1 VDLQFIQF
9 SDALVIRGA
18 QEIPGM
24 TPRSLQIAGPDFR
37 HAVEVL
43 INEINSPN
51 FAIANKNTIIAEVPA
66 SEKKNTIRSLS
77 VLSSDF
83 TATFR
88 SRLRFRIGR
97 DPKKVGG
104 LKAMMQ
110 TFLKL
115 LFTTSGTDAWAQKL
129 GGSGLKNLGRNF
141 GLGETQTIVSEFGIS
156 VRRAETQMKA
166 LQSQQTRIPDDER
179 LLAANLLN
187 AKFDVNLT
195 ALLARVELISQSGVR
210 AIANLEL

>member
-1 VDLQFIQF
+1 MDLQFIQF
-9 SDALVIRGA
+9 SDALSIRGA

-24 TPRSLQIAGPDFR
+24 TPRSLQITGPDFR
-37 HAVEVL
+37 HAIEVL
-43 INEINSPN
+43 INEVNSPS
-51 FAIANKNTIIAEVPA
+51 FAIANRNTILAEVPI

-77 VLSSDF
+77 VLSADF
-83 TATFR
+83 TATIR
-88 SRLRFRIGR
+88 SRVRFRIGK

-115 LFTTSGTDAWAQKL
+115 LFTTAGTDAWAQRL
-129 GGSGLKNLGRNF
+129 GGSGLKNLGKNF
-141 GLGETQTIVSEFGIS
+141 GLGETQTIVSDFAIS

-179 LLAANLLN
+179 LLSATLLN
-187 AKFDVNLT
+187 SKFDVNLT

>member
-1 VDLQFIQF
+1 MDLQFIQF
-9 SDALVIRGA
+9 SDALAIRGA

-24 TPRSLQIAGPDFR
+24 FPRSLQITGPDFR
-37 HAVEVL
+37 HAIEVL
-43 INEINSPN
+43 INEVNSPS
-51 FAIANKNTIIAEVPA
+51 FAIANRNTILAEVPA

-77 VLSSDF
+77 VLSADF
-83 TATFR
+83 TATIR
-88 SRLRFRIGR
+88 SRVRFRIGK
-97 DPKKVGG
+97 DPKKVSG

-115 LFTTSGTDAWAQKL
+115 LFTTAGTDAWAQKI
-129 GGSGLKNLGRNF
+129 GGSGLKNLGKNF
-141 GLGETQTIVSEFGIS
+141 GLGETQTIVSDFAIS